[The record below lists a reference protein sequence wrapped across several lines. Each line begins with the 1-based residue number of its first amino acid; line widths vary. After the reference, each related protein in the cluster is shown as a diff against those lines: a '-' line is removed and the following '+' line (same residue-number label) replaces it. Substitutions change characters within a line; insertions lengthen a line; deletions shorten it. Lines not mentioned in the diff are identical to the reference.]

1 VGFIQYLTKARVPLV
16 EYDLPKLINI
26 QAQLEKLIASNY
38 YLNRTA
44 KEGFRSYL
52 AAYAAHSLRS
62 VFDVHKV
69 DLAATAKSFGFS
81 VPPKV
86 DIALGAH
93 MAKDK
98 RPTKRRAYGSQ
109 PRQLST

>member
-1 VGFIQYLTKARVPLV
+1 MKYLTDARVPLV
-16 EYDLPKLINI
+16 EYEIPKLVNI

-38 YLNRTA
+38 YLNKSA

-52 AAYAAHSLRS
+52 AAYAAHSLRT
-62 VFDVHKV
+62 VFDIQKL
-69 DLAATAKSFGFS
+69 DLAAVAKSFGFS

-86 DIALGAH
+86 DITFGAR

-98 RPTKRRAYGSQ
+98 RPLKRKAYGSQ
-109 PRQLST
+109 PRQKSG